1 MKKITLLFIFCIAFG
16 TMSYAQCTTD
26 TGGQWPGSA
35 VALANSGAVETIA
48 TNNWPNAEFS
58 IIENVLPGSDYTVAG
73 TPSLY
78 ITVTNT
84 ADDAVITHG
93 AGSISFTA
101 PAGVT
106 GLTIYWHLDAACA
119 TQDSGNT
126 LTTIQCTTCVCTA
139 TAAPNAVSNPT
150 PTNGALDV
158 VLVGGG
164 TVFEWDES
172 LTGEPAESFTI
183 SIGTTAA
190 ADEIG
195 SLTNATSGNTI
206 TFGGADN
213 NTYFWK
219 IDAINCFGTTTSPV
233 WSFSTIACPETAA
246 PTCPTVIAPVDGEM
260 SATTTDDGTGTG
272 SVNISWN
279 PIAGVSSYQIT
290 FDGNVLGNT
299 GLTSI
304 NITGLAL
311 STAYTWSIEPINC
324 FGTATG
330 CTTWSFTTGAAL
342 SVEENTLETFSV
354 YPNPTSDILNIKT
367 IKDIDNV
374 TVFNLLGQ
382 SVASFKKNDIIDSSI
397 NLSELSKGLY
407 LVKISSGDTT
417 QTIRVT
423 KN

>member
-1 MKKITLLFIFCIAFG
+1 
-16 TMSYAQCTTD
+16 
-26 TGGQWPGSA
+26 
-35 VALANSGAVETIA
+35 
-48 TNNWPNAEFS
+48 
-58 IIENVLPGSDYTVAG
+58 
-73 TPSLY
+73 
-78 ITVTNT
+78 
-84 ADDAVITHG
+84 
-93 AGSISFTA
+93 
-101 PAGVT
+101 
-106 GLTIYWHLDAACA
+106 
-119 TQDSGNT
+119 
-126 LTTIQCTTCVCTA
+126 
-139 TAAPNAVSNPT
+139 
-150 PTNGALDV
+150 
-158 VLVGGG
+158 
-164 TVFEWDES
+164 
-172 LTGEPAESFTI
+172 
-183 SIGTTAA
+183 
-190 ADEIG
+190 
-195 SLTNATSGNTI
+195 
-206 TFGGADN
+206 
-213 NTYFWK
+213 
-219 IDAINCFGTTTSPV
+219 
-233 WSFSTIACPETAA
+233 
-246 PTCPTVIAPVDGEM
+246 M